1 MRKTYKAAVVGCGR
15 RGSAHIGA
23 YRHTERGEVVACCD
37 VVGEKADELAEE
49 FGVRSY
55 HDVGQMIERERP
67 DLIHITTPP
76 TARESLLT
84 AAVANGVPACIVE
97 KPLATG
103 VEDWHNL
110 RKIEKEGKIKIAVCH
125 QFRWHADFVRCQ
137 EALKSG
143 DLGDVLFLDISA
155 RMNIAAQGTHVL
167 NYGFSLNAESPVVRV
182 FGAAHGADSMSGY
195 HPGPDTT
202 SGYLLYEN
210 GVRAFWNT
218 GIISPTSGDPRTDYQ
233 HVRLAAFAE
242 KGRILWEEFG
252 NWEIVSPAGVESGT
266 YGGHEGWAE
275 SNSKAQAIFH
285 EAMFDW
291 IEDDRSVPGTNLR
304 QSLHEWEVV
313 LALYA
318 SAVERRPVELEGF
331 EPPRDLFERLGTALG
346 K

>member
-1 MRKTYKAAVVGCGR
+1 MSRIYKAAVVGCGG
-15 RGSAHIGA
+15 RGSKHIGA

-37 VVGEKADELAEE
+37 IVAEKADKLAED
-49 FGVRSY
+49 FGITSY
-55 HDVGQMIERERP
+55 HDVGEMIEREKP

-76 TARESLLT
+76 TARANLL
-84 AAVANGVPACIVE
+84 AVAASNGVPACIVE

-103 VEDWHNL
+103 VEDWHDL
-110 RKIEKEGKIKIAVCH
+110 RKIEKKGKIKIAVCH
-125 QFRWHADFVRCQ
+125 QFRWHADFVKCQ

-155 RMNIAAQGTHVL
+155 RMNIAGQGTHVL
-167 NYGFSLNAESPVVRV
+167 NYGFSLNGESPVVRV
-182 FGAAHGADSMSGY
+182 FGAAYGAESMTGY

-202 SGYLLYEN
+202 SGSLLYEN
-210 GVRAFWNT
+210 GVRASWNT
-218 GIISPTSGDPRTDYQ
+218 GTVSATSGDPQTDYQ

-252 NWEIVSPAGVESGT
+252 NWEIVSPAGTESGT
-266 YGGHEGWAE
+266 YGGLEGWAE

-291 IEDDRSVPGTNLR
+291 IEDDSRVPGTNLH

-313 LALYA
+313 LALY
-318 SAVERRPVELEGF
+318 SSVVERRPIDLDNF
-331 EPPRDLFERLGTALG
+331 EPPRDLFDTLGSALTA
-346 K
+346 